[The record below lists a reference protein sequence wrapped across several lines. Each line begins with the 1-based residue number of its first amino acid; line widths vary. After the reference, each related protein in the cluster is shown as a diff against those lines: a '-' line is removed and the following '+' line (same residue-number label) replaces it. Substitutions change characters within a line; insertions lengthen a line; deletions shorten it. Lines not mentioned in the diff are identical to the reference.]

1 MRRAFLTTMIL
12 GASLLGSGCVRPS
25 GSSSGNQS
33 RQPDSQPR
41 YQVGMFVG
49 EENTAFVEAL
59 LHGRI
64 VSNGFEPPERW
75 SVRWGLGPLFGLAEG
90 PIDANSGYRR

>member
-1 MRRAFLTTMIL
+1 
-12 GASLLGSGCVRPS
+12 
-25 GSSSGNQS
+25 
-33 RQPDSQPR
+33 
-41 YQVGMFVG
+41 MFVG